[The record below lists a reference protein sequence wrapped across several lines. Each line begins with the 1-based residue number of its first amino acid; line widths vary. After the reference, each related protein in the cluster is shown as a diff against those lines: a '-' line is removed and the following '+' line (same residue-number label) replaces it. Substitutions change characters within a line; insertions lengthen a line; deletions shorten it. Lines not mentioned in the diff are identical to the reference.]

1 MNYEIQANKR
11 QVPDGFTFYIH
22 TITLYNHN
30 TLFPPPR
37 PDLKLKTKIVTGKIK
52 NNSDLSFQLINFSQ
66 GLFGILSIFRFCFQ
80 LLMSGLFPN
89 YGGIN
94 SKAYFVKIKLTL
106 ES

>member
-1 MNYEIQANKR
+1 MAVITNLARLSHSNAQADGDIQ
-11 QVPDGFTFYIH
+11 
-22 TITLYNHN
+22 
-30 TLFPPPR
+30 R